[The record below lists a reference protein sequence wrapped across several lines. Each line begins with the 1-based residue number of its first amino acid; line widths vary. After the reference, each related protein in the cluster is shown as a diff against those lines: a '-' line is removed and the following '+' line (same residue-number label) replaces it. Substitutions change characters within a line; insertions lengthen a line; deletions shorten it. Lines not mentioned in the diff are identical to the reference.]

1 MTPVSEIEVALSI
14 LQFNKEIS
22 LKIEFQIDFS
32 RLETIFGR
40 S

>member
-1 MTPVSEIEVALSI
+1 MTSVSEIEVALSI

-22 LKIEFQIDFS
+22 LKIEFQIDLS